1 MKTPPLSNF
10 PAVRVWDLPTRLFHW
25 TLAICVVLLIVS
37 GTVGGDAMQ
46 WHMRF
51 GYCVLT
57 LLIFRLVW
65 GFIGGYWSRF
75 KQFFYSPLTVYNYL
89 RGQSQPNHEV
99 GHNPLGALSVWGLLS
114 IMAVQVLSG
123 MMADDEIATAGPL
136 AKFVSNSTM
145 LLSTSYHKHWGKWII
160 LALVGLHIAAIIF
173 YLLRKKQNLIKP
185 MLTGDKSI
193 ASAASVIVSQDQTAQ
208 RVTAL
213 IIFISAA
220 AAVAYGVQRLG

>member
-1 MKTPPLSNF
+1 MKSPTLSNF
-10 PAVRVWDLPTRLFHW
+10 AALRVWDLPTRLFHW
-25 TLAICVVLLIVS
+25 SLALCVVLLIAS

-65 GFIGGYWSRF
+65 GFVGGYWSRF
-75 KQFFYSPLTVYNYL
+75 KQFFYSPVTIFNFL
-89 RGQSQPNHEV
+89 RGHSQPNHEV
-99 GHNPLGALSVWGLLS
+99 GHNPLGSLSVLGLLA
-114 IMAVQVLSG
+114 ILGIQVLTG
-123 MMADDEIATAGPL
+123 LMADDEIATAGPL
-136 AKFVSNSTM
+136 AKFVSNSSM

-160 LALVGLHIAAIIF
+160 FALVGLHIAAILF

-193 ASAASVIVSQDQTAQ
+193 ASSAGVIASQDQAVQ

-213 IIFISAA
+213 IIFISAV

>member
-1 MKTPPLSNF
+1 
-10 PAVRVWDLPTRLFHW
+10 
-25 TLAICVVLLIVS
+25 
-37 GTVGGDAMQ
+37 MQ

-65 GFIGGYWSRF
+65 GFVGGYWSRF

-89 RGQSQPNHEV
+89 RGQSEPNHEV

-185 MLTGDKSI
+185 MFTGDKSI